1 MQNDKLKVTNQNVR
15 VMYSSTHMKINIVA
29 CENSIR
35 KKRRARVQSWKKID
49 NQSSIIINDTNTSLN
64 KKKA

>member
-1 MQNDKLKVTNQNVR
+1 
-15 VMYSSTHMKINIVA
+15 MYSSTHMKINIVA

-35 KKRRARVQSWKKID
+35 KKRRARVQRWKKI

>member
-1 MQNDKLKVTNQNVR
+1 
-15 VMYSSTHMKINIVA
+15 MYSSTHMKINIVA

-35 KKRRARVQSWKKID
+35 KKRRARVQRWKKID